1 MDFTDEEIISMFGG
15 IKPLPAAAAHETQH
29 NSLLRQINE
38 IPEEQEEPTPE
49 QQHVTRK

>member
-15 IKPLPAAAAHETQH
+15 IKPLPATAAAHETRH

-38 IPEEQEEPTPE
+38 IPEEPATE
-49 QQHVTRK
+49 QQQNVTRK

>member
-15 IKPLPAAAAHETQH
+15 IKPMPAAAHETQH

-38 IPEEQEEPTPE
+38 IPAQEEEPITDE